1 MTTDEQ
7 KANLRK
13 WVEALE
19 SGRYKQTRESLHKI
33 GYCCLGVWCEIR
45 EGGEWIRDPLS
56 RSRDFTYELDGETVL
71 VEDAQ
76 LDDHLLAELGISDEE
91 QADYIMLNDKDRAN
105 FKRIAQEIR
114 KRHPEVFS

>member
-1 MTTDEQ
+1 VSDEQ

-45 EGGEWIRDPLS
+45 EGGEWVRTLS

-71 VEDAQ
+71 LEDAE
-76 LDDHLLAELGISDEE
+76 LDGVLRGELGITEE
-91 QADYIMLNDKDRAN
+91 EETDYVVLNDTDRAN

-114 KRHPEVFS
+114 KRHPEAFS